1 MDALVRRSVED
12 VLNAP
17 AADAV
22 VEALRALG
30 ARSDVR
36 GIRTAIVRRLGID
49 DALRRSSEAVSRG
62 NIKVF
67 TEIGRDLSRFLE
79 LIKGIEP
86 LDDEAVRRF
95 VETLPSGD
103 PPDGR
108 GLLRDAIDHLHRAMV
123 DPDPMSAAQWQLLSN
138 LEIGLHEQTRLQPE
152 ISAALDAAV
161 PDGDVLVD
169 ALLTDLFPFGGRI
182 VRVRRRLRLLIGGPT
197 PLDRAVAA
205 LVADARGRLR
215 RIITDH
221 MMTLELP
228 GSVLR
233 LGADVPASVPES
245 VRQIDNPLLIALLGR
260 IDPTPGT
267 AKDSAAVDWADFAER
282 MHFIADL
289 FRAWHEAAALLGPPF
304 AAEQMDVIRQGRV
317 PGGRL

>member
-1 MDALVRRSVED
+1 V
-12 VLNAP
+12 
-17 AADAV
+17 
-22 VEALRALG
+22 
-30 ARSDVR
+30 
-36 GIRTAIVRRLGID
+36 
-49 DALRRSSEAVSRG
+49 AVSRG

-79 LIKGIEP
+79 LAEGMEP
-86 LDDEAVRRF
+86 FDDEAVRRF
-95 VETLPSGD
+95 VESLPPGD
-103 PPDGR
+103 PPDGK
-108 GLLRDAIDHLHRAMV
+108 GLLRDAVHHLHRAMV
-123 DPDPMSAAQWQLLSN
+123 DADPASAAQWQLLSN

-169 ALLTDLFPFGGRI
+169 ALLADLFPFGGLV
-182 VRVRRRLRLLIGGPT
+182 VRMRRRIRLVIGGPT
-197 PLDRAVAA
+197 PLDRAAAA
-205 LVADARGRLR
+205 LVTDARGRLR

-233 LGADVPASVPES
+233 LGADVPAAFPES
-245 VRQIDNPLLIALLGR
+245 AGQIDNPLLIALLGR

-267 AKDSAAVDWADFAER
+267 AMDSAAVDWADFAER
-282 MHFIADL
+282 MHFITDL
-289 FRAWHEAAALLGPPF
+289 FRAWHEAAELLGPPF
-304 AAEQMDVIRQGRV
+304 AAEQIEAIRQGRV